1 MSFSRLISFAFAALL
16 AWLPLP
22 ARADG
27 LADVLA
33 HKELRHLGIPYA
45 NFVTGNGD
53 GLDVEIVQGFARQ
66 LGVRYTLVTSDFY
79 SITRDLLGHDVTRIG
94 GKITLTGSYPVR
106 GDIIATGFTVLPWRA
121 QVVLFSQPTFP
132 SQVWL
137 IAPANSPLRP
147 IRESGSLPTDIAQ
160 TKAKIGGRS
169 LLVMEKTCLDPANY
183 DLKGKGIDLRAYT
196 RSSNPN
202 EMVPALLNGE
212 ADLTLLDVPDA
223 LLDLKKWAGRIKV
236 IGPVSDT
243 QELAA
248 AFRPEDSSLRDAF
261 DAYLKRIRADGT
273 YDALVQKYYPDVRS
287 TMPDFFAK
295 YPSGKK

>member
-1 MSFSRLISFAFAALL
+1 MSFPRLLSLIFTALL
-16 AWLPLP
+16 AWTPLP

-33 HKELRHLGIPYA
+33 SKELRHLGIPYA

-53 GLDVEIVQGFARQ
+53 GLDVEIVQGFARH

-79 SITRDLLGHDVTRIG
+79 SVTRDLLGHDVTRKNGQIA
-94 GKITLTGSYPVR
+94 LTGSYPVR

-121 QVVLFSQPTFP
+121 QVMLFSQPTFP

-137 IAPANSPLRP
+137 IAPANAPLTP
-147 IRESGSLPTDIAQ
+147 IRESASLPADIAK
-160 TKAKIGGRS
+160 TKAKIGSRS
-169 LLVMEKTCLDPANY
+169 LLVMERTCLDPANY

-196 RSSNPN
+196 RSTNPN
-202 EMVPALLNGE
+202 EMVPALLNDE

-236 IGPVSDT
+236 IGPVSEA

-248 AFRPEDSSLRDAF
+248 AFRPEDVSLRDAF
-261 DAYLKRIRADGT
+261 DDYLRRIRADGT
-273 YDALVQKYYPDVRS
+273 YDALVEKYYPEIRS
-287 TMPDFFAK
+287 TMPDFFVK